1 MAVVRATVTIPEA
14 LLEQVDAFAGK
25 GGRSA
30 FITAAVESRVKREHL
45 RRVLDE
51 TRGALKDSP
60 SWRTA
65 DETYRWVREQR
76 VDRDEY
82 E

>member
-1 MAVVRATVTIPEA
+1 MAMVRATVTLPDD
-14 LLEQVDAFAGK
+14 LLADVDLLAGK

-30 FITAAVESRVKREHL
+30 FVTEALEVKVKRERL
-45 RRVLDE
+45 GRVLDE

-65 DETYRWVREQR
+65 DEAYRWVRELR
-76 VDRDEY
+76 EDHGE
-82 E
+82 

>member
-1 MAVVRATVTIPEA
+1 MAMVRATITLPDT
-14 LLEQVDAFAGK
+14 LLEQVDEYAGT

-30 FITAAVESRVKREHL
+30 FVAAAVADKVKRERL

-51 TRGALKDSP
+51 TRGALRDSP

-65 DETYRWVREQR
+65 EETYRWVRELR
-76 VDRDEY
+76 EDRDE
-82 E
+82 